1 MIILRILGSLV
12 VLAVGVLIIKYSVKI
27 TENTG
32 PIEFAEKYLK
42 APLAGTY
49 TWWKLVGLGIM
60 ILGVLWLFGMVDF
73 LPGS

>member
-12 VLAVGVLIIKYSVKI
+12 VLAIGVVIIKYSVKI

-32 PIEFAEKYLK
+32 RIEFAEKYFK